1 MTSDR
6 RAKKAARAR
15 VAATGERY
23 TRARREVVRGAR
35 PVTDP
40 PDIEP
45 AEHAIRTVSW
55 GAISHHLVHHQGRY
69 YVWRQG
75 PEPGDSSV
83 CQVPDEAAGHAL
95 LDERHVYHLTGT
107 PWDQQAAHIYLP
119 PGRGSTRTAQY
130 RAAVVTLASEGQ
142 TWFGCMEGTEDDP
155 VVSALTRFD
164 DVSAALAAFADHASK
179 AAARAALAG
188 DHDTA
193 AALSDH
199 AAIASSN
206 AGRASQE
213 YLPTA
218 SPPGIRLPDTPVRTH
233 ATHVVDGK
241 QYAVVSYRDTAGV
254 SCVAVDVD
262 GDWGW
267 PQSGLRAD
275 DRNLLSYGLTMGT
288 RGHGIAVIFG
298 VAHASVTGLHAVM
311 KDGMVVDWPV
321 HDDQENGERY
331 FAVITDCEAVAD
343 IVATAPAAR
352 ASLQQFFPASF
363 SKES

>member
-6 RAKKAARAR
+6 KAKKAARAR

-55 GAISHHLVHHQGRY
+55 GAVSHYLVHHQGRY

-75 PEPGDSSV
+75 PGPGDSSV
-83 CQVPDEAAGHAL
+83 YQLPDEAAGHAL

-107 PWDQQAAHIYLP
+107 PPDQQAAHIYLR
-119 PGRGSTRTAQY
+119 PGPGSTRTTQY
-130 RAAVVTLASEGQ
+130 HAAVITLAADGE

-155 VVSALTRFD
+155 VVSALARFD
-164 DVSAALAAFADHASK
+164 DVSTALAAFADHASK
-179 AAARAALAG
+179 AAARATQAG

-193 AALSDH
+193 TALSDH
-199 AAIASSN
+199 AAMARSD
-206 AGRASQE
+206 AGRPSHE

-218 SPPGIRLPDTPVRTH
+218 RPRGIRLPDTPVRTH
-233 ATHVVDGK
+233 ASHVVDGK
-241 QYAVVSYRDTAGV
+241 QYAVVSYRDTAGNR
-254 SCVAVDVD
+254 CVAVDVD

-267 PQSGLRAD
+267 PLAGLRAD
-275 DRNLLSYGLTMGT
+275 DRNLLSYGHTMAT

-311 KDGMVVDWPV
+311 KDGTRVDWPV
-321 HDDQENGERY
+321 HDDEENGERY

-343 IVATAPAAR
+343 IVATAPATR
-352 ASLQQFFPASF
+352 ASLQRFFPAWF